1 MKKYNIF
8 IILILSIILLIF
20 MVSLMSVDKTSHWN
34 SEIKNNV
41 VYPKIV
47 GALEKYLVI
56 EKHISSK
63 YSTKASETTAVIY
76 VLGGNQDSLTSR
88 FREASNLYHQGL
100 SKKILILSR
109 PGITEFSPDLG
120 RNMTNNEWAI
130 RELEILHVNKEDI
143 EPVPVGK
150 SILGTLSEAEALT
163 KIVQRKGYKKLI
175 LVSSAYHTR
184 RVLDTFSN
192 IASGSPLELYIYGS
206 TDIQGIP
213 SLTLEYLKLI
223 IYDSI
228 VLPAIDWKRGWSR
241 GSSRIFYVNSTR
253 AN

>member
-1 MKKYNIF
+1 MKKISIFFVLNLTIIFVIF
-8 IILILSIILLIF
+8 IASIIFLYKI
-20 MVSLMSVDKTSHWN
+20 SYSN
-34 SEIKNNV
+34 SERKYFIS
-41 VYPKIV
+41 YPKIV
-47 GALEKYLVI
+47 GALEKYLVV
-56 EKHISSK
+56 EKHVSSK
-63 YSTKASETTAVIY
+63 DSTKVSETTAVIY

-100 SKKILILSR
+100 SNKILILSR

-130 RELEILHVNKEDI
+130 RELEILHVNKQDI
-143 EPVPVGK
+143 EPVSVEK
-150 SILGTLSEAEALT
+150 SIFGTLSEAEALT